1 MLPGG
6 FLSPY
11 MCNTPHIFPVGDLN
25 AITAGE
31 WNEIADVLAQSAI
44 PAIRLGTDWK
54 ETDLFCKGIK
64 Q

>member
-1 MLPGG
+1 MENQKPIDVL
-6 FLSPY
+6 L
-11 MCNTPHIFPVGDLN
+11 NEHIFPVGDLN

-31 WNEIADVLAQSAI
+31 WNEIADVLAQNAI
-44 PAIRLGTDWK
+44 LAIRLGTDWK